1 MTKVIKVRFG
11 KLPKYSGT
19 ARCLACKHEWEAES
33 DDYSWLDCPK
43 CGTMR
48 GMWDK
53 LWTLPQDTQLW
64 VCGCDC
70 DQFMIT
76 NIGMFCVGCGCV
88 ASHAAVTAAWET

>member
-19 ARCLACKHEWEAES
+19 ARCLTCKHEWEAES
-33 DDYSWLDCPK
+33 NDYSWLDCPNCK
-43 CGTMR
+43 SMR

-53 LWTLPQDTQLW
+53 LWTIPEGTSYR

-70 DQFMIT
+70 DQYMVT
-76 NIGMFCVGCGCV
+76 NIGMFCVGCGRIHD
-88 ASHAAVTAAWET
+88 HAEIIDSWSS